1 MLVRFSGSRLTKI
14 TLEGIVSMIVGGS
27 GGDRGGLLGEVI
39 SCGAFGVVVYGA
51 FNYYVYLYY
60 F

>member
-1 MLVRFSGSRLTKI
+1 
-14 TLEGIVSMIVGGS
+14 MIVGGS